1 MANETVIRKDAV
13 DSLAKKLERFAEGL
27 PEQEQGVLG
36 WVLARARASSDL
48 ELSESDLEAAAGGT
62 SGTPMNR
69 LLAGA
74 AGLSDAS
81 TSSDSVGWTHTFSN
95 SGSSSS

>member
-1 MANETVIRKDAV
+1 VADETIIKKEAV
-13 DSLAKKLERFAEGL
+13 DSLAAKLENFAKQL

-36 WVLARARASSDL
+36 WVLARARASSEL
-48 ELSESDLEAAAGGT
+48 ELSETELEAAAGGT

-81 TSSDSVGWTHTFSN
+81 ASSDSIGWTHTFS
-95 SGSSSS
+95 S

>member
-1 MANETVIRKDAV
+1 VADETIIRKDAV
-13 DSLAKKLERFAEGL
+13 DSLAGKLEKFAQSL

-48 ELSESDLEAAAGGT
+48 ELSEAELEAAAGGT

-81 TSSDSVGWTHTFSN
+81 TSSDSVSWTHTFN
-95 SGSSSS
+95 S